1 MNIHGMRMNTA
12 RTMRYIG
19 FMLALFV
26 AAPAFAQTPSKATS
40 ALPETQVSVPTPP
53 SGLTSCFDVYRFG
66 SVVTSVTP
74 SLSTVAQDATV
85 VFKGTVQNQNA
96 YPIDDVTL
104 YIKIFHDRT
113 EGQKNINGP
122 DVVDWFPAVEHF
134 TLKAGET
141 KSVSFSWHVPS
152 DAQPGTY
159 EAASYVSSSHR
170 FELSGLSFTD
180 DITGS
185 MARFTVVGSDVG
197 AVRFE
202 KSAVSVNGNPFY
214 FAAFPPMISSS
225 TPLVPVSAV
234 IDNTKKTA
242 ATVSVHWQVYYWDA
256 LQQSHLLEDSTQS
269 VALQPNATTSVSYT
283 VKDTNHSTYYVL
295 GTLTDQYGSKSIIG
309 VRYGHDH
316 QPDDTRFNF
325 VGISAFPA
333 VSGKGEAI
341 ACVHSTTGGI
351 VPDSKVVIT
360 ATTNEFLPFLSRT
373 IAHASWVGSLSGNI
387 YALAAPFTGS
397 ASSFTLTAQLYQ
409 AGTLVDTVSLPYQC
423 SDLGISCGMSVSEE
437 ALIGLGI
444 LLVLISGVVL
454 IRYRSSLK
462 RKADPLV

>member
-1 MNIHGMRMNTA
+1 MKTA
-12 RTMRYIG
+12 RPFVYLVSMV
-19 FMLALFV
+19 LAFLL
-26 AAPAFAQTPSKATS
+26 ATPALAQTSGKTS
-40 ALPETQVSVPTPP
+40 SVPPEAQVTAPTPP
-53 SGLTSCFDVYRFG
+53 TGLTSCFDVYRFG
-66 SVVTSVTP
+66 SVVTSLSP
-74 SLSTVAQDATV
+74 SLSTIAQDATV

-113 EGQKNINGP
+113 TGQKNINGP

-141 KSVSFSWHVPS
+141 KSISFSWHVPP

-185 MARFTVVGSDVG
+185 MTRFTVVGADAG
-197 AVRFE
+197 AVRFD
-202 KSAVSVNGNPFY
+202 KSAVSVNRNPFY

-234 IDNTKKTA
+234 IENTKKTT

-269 VALQPNATTSVSYT
+269 VTLQPNATTSVTYT

-295 GTLTDQYGSKSIIG
+295 VTLTDQYGSKSVIG
-309 VRYGHDH
+309 VRYGHDRE
-316 QPDDTRFNF
+316 PDDTRFNF

-341 ACVHSTTGGI
+341 ACIHSTTGGI

-373 IAHASWVGSLSGNI
+373 IAHASWTGSLSGDI

-423 SDLGISCGMSVSEE
+423 ADLETSCSMSVSEE
-437 ALIGLGI
+437 VLIGFGI
-444 LLVLISGVVL
+444 LLLLVSGMML
-454 IRYRSSLK
+454 IRYRGSLK
-462 RKADPLV
+462 RKAGPLS